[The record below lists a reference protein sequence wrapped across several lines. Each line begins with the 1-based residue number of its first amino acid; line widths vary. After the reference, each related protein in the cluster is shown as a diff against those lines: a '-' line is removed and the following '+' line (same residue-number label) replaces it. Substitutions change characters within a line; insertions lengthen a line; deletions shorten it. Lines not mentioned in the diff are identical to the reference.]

1 MRMIMCHGEPVTVNA
16 KVVVAYQTCLWA
28 INVMERSVYID
39 EFDGIYWE
47 FDQNG
52 WAWHTWPSFYIVCD
66 IVFNLSSIY
75 TINV

>member
-39 EFDGIYWE
+39 EFDGIY
-47 FDQNG
+47 
-52 WAWHTWPSFYIVCD
+52 
-66 IVFNLSSIY
+66 
-75 TINV
+75 